1 MLNRN
6 INYIFTLLLRIFV
19 WIYGKNPIG
28 VISLTV
34 MLFRSFITY
43 LLLLTVLR
51 LMGKR
56 QIGELQPSELVTTLL
71 LSEVASQTVTDNN
84 IPLVYGLVPVIAI
97 LSFEVI
103 LSFLI
108 TKSKRFKKIMTGN
121 PSVLIEKGKLNL
133 KEMEKN
139 RISLEEIAAELR
151 LKDIPDI
158 SSVQYAIM
166 EKNGRISA
174 VLKAEDQ
181 PLTRK
186 DLNIKCKET
195 GIQHALIVDGE
206 INYDNLKASKK
217 TLEFIKEE
225 LKKRNIS
232 SYKNV
237 LLLTCNDAEEVY
249 IIERDQ

>member
-1 MLNRN
+1 
-6 INYIFTLLLRIFV
+6 
-19 WIYGKNPIG
+19 
-28 VISLTV
+28 
-34 MLFRSFITY
+34 
-43 LLLLTVLR
+43 
-51 LMGKR
+51 MGKR

-71 LSEVASQTVTDNN
+71 LSEVASQAVTDDN
-84 IPLVYGLVPVIAI
+84 IPLLYGLVPVVAI

-103 LSFLI
+103 LSFSI
-108 TKSKRFKKIMTGN
+108 TKSKKLKKIMTGT
-121 PSVLIEKGKLNL
+121 PSVLIEKGKLNF

-174 VLKAEDQ
+174 VLKAEYQ
-181 PLTRK
+181 PPTRK

-206 INYDNLKASKK
+206 INYENLKSSNKS
-217 TLEFIKEE
+217 LDFIKKE
-225 LKKRNIS
+225 LKRKNIS
-232 SYKNV
+232 SYEDVV
-237 LLLTCNDAEEVY
+237 LFSCNDADEVY
-249 IIERDQ
+249 IIERNK